1 MNTSTSDKPKIIH
14 RVVARFS
21 DGRVLKG
28 QQVEFS
34 LTDSS
39 FLLRPLGKKKP
50 EAVDLKDLKAVYYVK
65 SFDGRPFY
73 RKVRGFVSP
82 DTVGGQRVIVRF
94 ADGEELYG
102 TTRLYSTDDPGFF
115 VYPSDPDS
123 NSARIFVINGPSL
136 AEVKFTD

>member
-1 MNTSTSDKPKIIH
+1 MTTSAHDKPKIIH

-34 LTDSS
+34 VTGSS

-50 EAVDLKDLKAVYYVK
+50 EAVELKDLKAVYYVK
-65 SFDGRPFY
+65 TFDGRPFY
-73 RKVRGFVSP
+73 RKVRGFLEP
-82 DTVGGQRVIVRF
+82 EQKGGQRVIVRF

-102 TTRLYSTDDPGFF
+102 TTRMYSAADPGFF

-136 AEVKFTD
+136 AEVLFSG